1 MDFPYNQEDTY
12 YDIYPIKAY
21 GEGFSVSKDDLEKS
35 TNSSL
40 GKQITDSLLGRGMTF
55 NQIDMEFKKNK
66 ENSSSSSLGEKLKDI
81 QGRGI
86 TFKDID
92 KKFQYKNEDIDLVDL
107 KKRIEL
113 SIHRV
118 GNIHMSDFEHQ
129 LINDSLEDSLSFIN
143 SLIDWRTN

>member
-40 GKQITDSLLGRGMTF
+40 GKQITDSLL
-55 NQIDMEFKKNK
+55 
-66 ENSSSSSLGEKLKDI
+66 
-81 QGRGI
+81 GRGI